1 MLVVYNLGAGG
12 PYVNRLRFVGVVQ
25 LGLPRASAVC
35 PFRRLEG
42 FSPLSVL
49 GHTVPV
55 ESLALNHVF
64 DRFHQGVAASHC
76 GDVHSIRIPAENV
89 LE

>member
-1 MLVVYNLGAGG
+1 MQMLVVYNLGTGS
-12 PYVNRLRFVGVVQ
+12 PYVNRLRFVGVV
-25 LGLPRASAVC
+25 PRASAVC

-42 FSPLSVL
+42 SSPLSVL

-55 ESLALNHVF
+55 ESIALNHVF
-64 DRFHQGVAASHC
+64 DRFHQGVALSHC

>member
-1 MLVVYNLGAGG
+1 MLVVYNLGTGS